1 VTPEIVHCAGK
12 VDTVW
17 GGLGSGAYMRLEER
31 VIHFDLHWSVCLE
44 MQNLELT
51 RSAVTL
57 HTN

>member
-1 VTPEIVHCAGK
+1 VLGKLTPCG
-12 VDTVW
+12 

-51 RSAVTL
+51 RSAMTL